1 MWETV
6 VFQRKADYI
15 LYLQRT
21 SKKTIQLT
29 TALLH
34 HFCDFFKTSEAS
46 QVEDSCANKF
56 FHLENTKTHQRTEH
70 E

>member
-1 MWETV
+1 MLMWETV

-34 HFCDFFKTSEAS
+34 HFCDFFKTFESS
-46 QVEDSCANKF
+46 QVEDSCANK
-56 FHLENTKTHQRTEH
+56 
-70 E
+70 

>member
-34 HFCDFFKTSEAS
+34 RFCDFFKTFEST
-46 QVEDSCANKF
+46 QVADSCANK
-56 FHLENTKTHQRTEH
+56 
-70 E
+70 

>member
-6 VFQRKADYI
+6 VFQRKADYFI
-15 LYLQRT
+15 LTTT

-34 HFCDFFKTSEAS
+34 HLCDFFKTFEST
-46 QVEDSCANKF
+46 QVADSCANK
-56 FHLENTKTHQRTEH
+56 
-70 E
+70 